1 MNNNRK
7 ELQIDTKRTQYIGY
21 AVNGIR
27 RIFTSI
33 SAAAIAAIY
42 GIILYMM
49 QLYIIPAITPTGG
62 GLFVNAQALILKTA
76 FPFVSIFGFLILL
89 TLLGAPWGANRIQS
103 NLIRAGITNG
113 AGEAPTLAAKSRDKS
128 NTAIDVLRFKSNG
141 IPLCKWQDAQAE
153 IEAALNINIVRIE
166 QGKSNAEILMHCV
179 DGSKALQTRI
189 DWHDKYLSK
198 EDFELALGENQL
210 GKITVNL
217 NKIPHMLIGGSTGSG
232 KSILLKCVLMQ
243 CVKKGAI
250 VHVADLKGGVDFAK
264 SWEENCNLLLDDDSI
279 IAQLHS
285 LVEELEYRKKLL
297 KSTGYANVADYN
309 RTVQTPLPRI
319 IFACDEVA
327 ELLDKTGRSK
337 SEKERISE
345 IEGLLS
351 TLARQGRAFA
361 INLILATQ
369 RPDANILCGQIKNNI
384 DFRVCGRADDVLSQI
399 ILDNTDAAD
408 KIPKNSQGRFLTN
421 SGEVF
426 QGYWLDEQTCF
437 AKHSKGGVPID

>member
-33 SAAAIAAIY
+33 GAAAIAAIY

-49 QLYIIPAITPTGG
+49 QLYFIPTLIPTDG
-62 GLFVNAQALILKTA
+62 GLLSNLQALLLQVA
-76 FPFVSIFGFLILL
+76 FPVFCLFGFVILL
-89 TLLGAPWGANRIQS
+89 MLIGTPWGANRIQG
-103 NLIRAGITNG
+103 NLIRAGITNN
-113 AGEAPTLAAKSRDKS
+113 AGEAPTLTAKSRDKS
-128 NTAIDVLRFKSNG
+128 NPAIDVLRFKGNG

-153 IEAALNINIVRIE
+153 IEAALNINIVRVE
-166 QGKSNAEILMHCV
+166 QGKNNAEILVRCV
-179 DGSKALQTRI
+179 DGSKALPTRI

-198 EDFELALGENQL
+198 EDFVLVLGENQL
-210 GKITVNL
+210 GKISVNL
-217 NKIPHMLIGGSTGSG
+217 NKIPHLLLGGSTSSG

-243 CVKKGAI
+243 CVKKGAV
-250 VHVADLKGGVDFAK
+250 VHIADLKGGVDFPRV
-264 SWEENCNLLLDDDSI
+264 WEENCNLLLNDTAI
-279 IAQLHS
+279 IAQLRL
-285 LVEELEYRKKLL
+285 LVDELEARKKLL
-297 KSTGYANVADYN
+297 KATGCANVVEYN

-351 TLARQGRAFA
+351 TLARQGRAFS

-384 DFRVCGRADDVLSQI
+384 DFRVCGRADDVLSMI

-408 KIPKNSQGRFLTN
+408 KIPKDAQGRFLTN
-421 SGEVF
+421 TGEVF
-426 QGYWLDEQTCF
+426 QAYWLDEQACF
-437 AKHSKGGVPID
+437 AKRGEGGVSIE